1 MRRFLAV
8 LLCCCLL
15 FTLPAALAAPAEE
28 EPEAAN
34 ESAGEAPED
43 ETPADGAE
51 DAPEEPAAPAE
62 ETPAPTGPDLSSLS
76 AETAIHAM
84 DVTVTIDEGGRATVA
99 QTVELVVVG
108 TVDKLRFSFPEGA
121 KKCDIPGYW
130 TGSEKENGI
139 KYLTLSNRKGFT
151 GTQTFTMT
159 YSMSDLVKGQDDT
172 QILTLPLLSLQD
184 YRIGVLSFTI
194 NLPHE
199 FAGTPRFT
207 SGYYSSLVE
216 DLLTVSTQGS
226 VTAGVVNEIMRDN
239 DTLTMTLTLPE
250 DYFAGHYGESKLS
263 PVMTVIIFLLLA
275 LVVVYWYRTMKNP
288 PLRVQARTL
297 PPDGV
302 NPGDIPFLLAGGDA
316 DFNMLV
322 SHWAVLGYLSFYV
335 NKSGNVI
342 LRRRM
347 SMGNERR
354 AFERRL
360 FDLLFGGEGMVDG
373 ASIRYKKVGEKAM
386 QVIPRYWSKR
396 LYEKRSGSPFLAKSL
411 CGLACA
417 LASVV
422 AMDAAAPQKLHGLFV
437 FVSFIAGFAMCWM
450 IFKAC
455 GAYYLNDWL
464 WTGVG
469 IGCGL
474 LLLIVGGV
482 GGATLTM
489 LPSVAVCVLIG
500 WQTSHGGLRRPYGDE
515 VIGQTLGFRRFL
527 HNASEA
533 HVLQMLRRDPQYFYK
548 ILPYAEA
555 MGQGRQFVALFHDC
569 QLEPCQWY
577 ESARNLPSSASA
589 FYDHYVDT
597 LDMLNLSIR
606 K

>member
-1 MRRFLAV
+1 MKRFLAV

-15 FTLPAALAAPAEE
+15 FAIPSALAAPTEE
-28 EPEAAN
+28 EPEAVEIA
-34 ESAGEAPED
+34 EGEAAEGEIPEESED
-43 ETPADGAE
+43 EAETPA
-51 DAPEEPAAPAE
+51 EP
-62 ETPAPTGPDLSSLS
+62 ETPVSAGPDLSALS
-76 AETAIHAM
+76 AETAIHSM
-84 DVTVTIDEGGRATVA
+84 DVAVTIDEGGRATVT
-99 QTVELVVVG
+99 QQVELVVVG
-108 TVDKLRFSFPEGA
+108 SVNEIRFSFPEGA

-130 TGSEKENGI
+130 TSSEKENGI
-139 KYLTLSNRKGFT
+139 RYLTLSNRKGFT
-151 GTQTFTMT
+151 GTQNFTLT
-159 YSMSDLVKGQDDT
+159 YTMSELVKGGDNT

-184 YRIGVLSFTI
+184 YRIGVLSFTV
-194 NLPHE
+194 NLPQE
-199 FAGTPRFT
+199 FAGTPRFS

-250 DYFAGHYGESKLS
+250 DYFAGRYGESKLS
-263 PVMTVIIFLLLA
+263 PVMTVVIFLLLV
-275 LVVVYWYRTMKNP
+275 LVVIYWYRTMKNP

-335 NKSGNVI
+335 NKSGHVI

-354 AFERRL
+354 TFERKL
-360 FDLLFGGEGMVDG
+360 FDLLFGGENMVDG
-373 ASIRYKKVGEKAM
+373 ASLRYKKVGEKAM
-386 QVIPRYWSKR
+386 QIIPRYWGKR
-396 LYEKRSGSPFLAKSL
+396 LYEKHSGSPFVAKVL

-417 LASVV
+417 LSSVV
-422 AMDAAAPQKLHGLFV
+422 AMDAAAPQKFHGLFV
-437 FVSFIAGFAMCWM
+437 FVGFIAGFAMCWM
-450 IFKAC
+450 IFKSC
-455 GAYYLNDWL
+455 GAYYLNDWV

-469 IGCGL
+469 AACIL

-489 LPSVAVCVLIG
+489 LPSVVASALIG

-527 HNASEA
+527 HNASDT

-555 MGQGRQFVALFHDC
+555 MGQGRQFVSLFHDC

-577 ESARNLPSSASA
+577 ESARGIPNTASA

>member
-1 MRRFLAV
+1 MKRFLAV

-15 FTLPAALAAPAEE
+15 FAVPAAMAAPAETEEEVIENAEEAPVEEEAPAE
-28 EPEAAN
+28 EPE
-34 ESAGEAPED
+34 EAKK
-43 ETPADGAE
+43 
-51 DAPEEPAAPAE
+51 EPAAPA
-62 ETPAPTGPDLSSLS
+62 GPDLSSL
-76 AETAIHAM
+76 ATETSIRSM
-84 DVTVTIDEGGRATVA
+84 EVSVNIDEGGRATVT
-99 QTVELVVVG
+99 QVVELSIVG
-108 TVDKLRFSFPEGA
+108 TLQEIRFSFPEGA

-130 TGSEKENGI
+130 TSSDKEHGI
-139 KYLTLSNRKGFT
+139 RYLTLSNRKGFT

-159 YSMSDLVKGQDDT
+159 YTMSGLVKGGDASQV
-172 QILTLPLLSLQD
+172 LTLPLLSLQD
-184 YRIGVLSFTI
+184 YRIGVLSFTV
-194 NLPHE
+194 NLPEE
-199 FAGTPRFT
+199 FASRPRFT
-207 SGYYSSLVE
+207 SGYYNNLVE
-216 DLLTVSTQGS
+216 DLMTVSTQGS
-226 VTAGVVNEIMRDN
+226 VAAGMVNEIMRDN
-239 DTLTMTLTLPE
+239 DTLTMTLSLPE
-250 DYFAGHYGESKLS
+250 GYFAGRYGESKLS
-263 PVMTVIIFLLLA
+263 PVMSVIIFLLLA
-275 LVVVYWYRTMKNP
+275 AVAVYWVRTMKNP
-288 PLRVQARTL
+288 PLRVHARTL

-335 NKSGNVI
+335 NKGGHVI

-347 SMGNERR
+347 DMGNERR
-354 AFERRL
+354 AFERKL
-360 FDLLFGGEGMVDG
+360 FDLLFGGENMVDG

-386 QVIPRYWSKR
+386 QVIPRYWGKR
-396 LYEKRSGSPFLAKSL
+396 LYEKRSGSPGVVKLL

-417 LASVV
+417 LSAVV
-422 AMDAAAPQKLHGLFV
+422 AMDAVAPEKLHGMFL
-437 FVSFIAGFAMCWM
+437 FVSFIAGFAMCWI

-455 GAYYLNDWL
+455 GAYYLNDWV
-464 WTGVG
+464 WVGAG

-474 LLLIVGGV
+474 VLLIIGGI

-489 LPSVAVCVLIG
+489 LPCVALSGFLAWRTC
-500 WQTSHGGLRRPYGDE
+500 HGGLRRPYGDE

-527 HNASEA
+527 YNAA
-533 HVLQMLRRDPQYFYK
+533 DHHLMQMLRRDPQYFYK

-555 MGQGRQFVALFHDC
+555 MGQGRQFVSLFHDC

-577 ESARNLPSSASA
+577 ESARGIPNTASA